1 MITNDYIIT
10 AAQGMH
16 ARPATA
22 LVKLT
27 KGFKSAVSLKK
38 GDKTIRLNSLLN
50 ILSMMIKGGDTITII
65 IEGEDEADA
74 AAAIDLFFNEQL
86 KGL

>member
-1 MITNDYIIT
+1 MISIDYIIT
-10 AAQGMH
+10 AADGMH

-27 KGFKSAVSLKK
+27 KNFKSAVSLKK
-38 GDKTIRLNSLLN
+38 GDKTVRLNSLLN
-50 ILSMMIKGGDTITII
+50 ILSMMIKGGDAISII
-65 IEGEDEADA
+65 IEGEDEAAA

>member
-1 MITNDYIIT
+1 MISTDYIIT
-10 AAQGMH
+10 AADGMH

-22 LVKLT
+22 LVRLAKN
-27 KGFKSAVSLKK
+27 FKSAVSLKK
-38 GDKTIRLNSLLN
+38 GDKLVRLNSLLN
-50 ILSMMIKGGDTITII
+50 ILSLMIKGGDTISIVV
-65 IEGEDEADA
+65 EGEDETDA